1 MSTSKNRI
9 GVFVCHCGKNI
20 AATVDV
26 EAVAEALKDYPGV
39 AHVEDYV
46 YMCSD
51 PGQNLLEKSIKE
63 NYLDGAVVACCSPNL
78 HENTFRNAGERSRL
92 NRYRLEIAN
101 IREKCSW
108 VHTDKAQGTEKA
120 IKLVKSMVEKV
131 ALNKELQP
139 VEVSVTRKCLVI
151 GAGIAGIEAALNIA
165 DMGYKVVLVEREPS
179 IGGRMAQLSETFP
192 TLDCSSCILTPKM
205 VSVSRHPNIELMSY
219 SEIESVEGYVG
230 NFKVKIRQ
238 KSRYVDPEKC
248 TLCQE
253 CAKACPV
260 VIPNEFDMNFSPR
273 KAIDIPFPQAVPA
286 TYTLDA
292 KHCLGLVP
300 LVCSKCKDVC
310 EPGAIDYDMP
320 DKIVEDKF
328 GAIIVATG
336 YNQYDIGQMS
346 EYGYGQNPDVI
357 TGLEFERILS
367 ASGPTGGVIKRPSD
381 RTTPKKIVFIQ
392 CSGSRD
398 PERHKAYCSKIC
410 CMYTAKHAL
419 LYKHA
424 VHDGEAYV
432 FYIDIRAAGKDYE
445 EFVNRVMEEERI
457 TYIRGKVSKV
467 FQRGDKTIV
476 WGVDTLS
483 GRAVEVEADLVVLA
497 QAIVPREDVH
507 DLATQLKVSID
518 GDGFL
523 KEAHPKLRPVESVTS
538 GIFFAGAAQGP
549 KDIPE
554 SVAQASAAAS
564 KAAGILAAPKLTHDP
579 AVATINETL
588 CTNCG
593 TCVEL
598 CPFSAIT
605 KGISAAE
612 VNPVLCEG
620 CGTCI
625 AGCPT
630 GAAILTNMTEAQVSN
645 MIVSLIRG

>member
-1 MSTSKNRI
+1 MVTTKNRI
-9 GVFVCHCGKNI
+9 GVYVCHCGKNI
-20 AATVDV
+20 AGTVDV
-26 EAVAEALKDYPGV
+26 RAVVDALKDYPDV
-39 AHVEDYV
+39 VHVEDYV

-63 NYLDGAVVACCSPNL
+63 NFLDGAVVACCSPNL
-78 HENTFRNAGERSRL
+78 HEDTFRNAGERSRL
-92 NRYRLEIAN
+92 NRFRLEIAN

-108 VHTDKAQGTEKA
+108 VHTDKSEATDKA
-120 IKLVKSMVEKV
+120 VKLVKSMVEKV

-139 VEVSVTRKCLVI
+139 IEVPVNRKCLVI
-151 GAGIAGIEAALNIA
+151 GGGVAGIEAALNIA
-165 DMGYKVVLVEREPS
+165 DMGYKVFLVEKEPS

-205 VSVSRHPNIELMSY
+205 VAVSRHPNIELMVY
-219 SEIESVEGYVG
+219 SEVEGVEGYVG
-230 NFKVKIRQ
+230 NFKIKIRQ
-238 KSRYVDPEKC
+238 KSRYVDPDKC
-248 TLCQE
+248 TLCMD
-253 CAKACPV
+253 CSTACPV
-260 VIPNEFDMNFSPR
+260 TIPSGFNMGLAPR

-292 KHCLGLVP
+292 NHCLGLVP
-300 LVCSKCKDVC
+300 LVCSKCKEAC

-320 DKIVEDKF
+320 DKIIEEQV

-336 YNQYDIGQMS
+336 FDQYDVANMA

-357 TGLEFERILS
+357 TGLELERILS
-367 ASGPTGGVIKRPSD
+367 ASGPTIGIVKRPSD
-381 RTTPKKIVFIQ
+381 RKIPKKVVFIQ

-398 PERHKAYCSKIC
+398 PEHHKAYCSKIC

-467 FQRGDKTIV
+467 FKRGDKTIV

-483 GRAVEVEADLVVLA
+483 GKAVEIEANMVVLA
-497 QAIVPREDVH
+497 QAIVPNQH
-507 DLATQLKVSID
+507 TQALANQLKVAVD
-518 GDGFL
+518 ADGFL
-523 KEAHPKLRPVESVTS
+523 KEAHPKLRPVESITS

-554 SVAQASAAAS
+554 AVAQASAAAS
-564 KAAGILAAPKLTHDP
+564 KAVGILAAPKLTHDP
-579 AVATINETL
+579 TVATINDSI

-593 TCVEL
+593 TCVEV
-598 CPFSAIT
+598 CPFGAIT
-605 KGISAAE
+605 KGENASE

-620 CGTCI
+620 CGTC
-625 AGCPT
+625 AGACPT
-630 GAAILTNMTEAQVSN
+630 GAAIMTNATETQISN
-645 MIVSLIRG
+645 MIVALLRG

>member
-1 MSTSKNRI
+1 MVTDKNRI
-9 GVFVCHCGKNI
+9 GVYVCHCGKNI

-26 EAVAEALKDYPGV
+26 KSVVNALKDYPGV
-39 AHVEDYV
+39 VHIEDYV

-63 NYLDGAVVACCSPNL
+63 NFLNGAVVACCSPNL
-78 HENTFRNAGERSRL
+78 HEDTFRNAGERSRL
-92 NRYRLEIAN
+92 NRFRLEIAN

-108 VHTDKAQGTEKA
+108 VHTDKKEATQKA

-131 ALNKELQP
+131 AMNKELQP
-139 VEVSVTRKCLVI
+139 IEVPVNRRCLVI
-151 GAGIAGIEAALNIA
+151 GAGVAGIESALNIA
-165 DMGYKVVLVEREPS
+165 DMGYQVYLVEKEPS

-205 VSVSRHPNIELMSY
+205 VAVSRHPNINLLSY

-238 KSRYVDPEKC
+238 KSRYVDPDKC
-248 TLCQE
+248 TLCGDCVE
-253 CAKACPV
+253 VCPV
-260 VIPNEFDMNFSPR
+260 TIPSGFNMGLSPR

-292 KHCLGLVP
+292 NHCLGLVP
-300 LVCSKCKDVC
+300 LVCSKCKEAC

-320 DKIVEDKF
+320 DKIVEHQV

-336 YNQYDIGQMS
+336 FDQYSVSNMA
-346 EYGYGQNPDVI
+346 EYGYGENPDVI
-357 TGLEFERILS
+357 TGLELERILS
-367 ASGPTGGVIKRPSD
+367 ASGPTMGEVKRPSD
-381 RTTPKKIVFIQ
+381 RKTPKKVVFIQ

-398 PERHKAYCSKIC
+398 PEHHKAYCSKIC

-445 EFVNRVMEEERI
+445 EFVNRVMEEERV

-467 FQRGDKTIV
+467 FKRGDKTVV

-483 GRAVEVEADLVVLA
+483 GKVVEIAADLVVLA
-497 QAIVPREDVH
+497 QAIVPNKNTQ
-507 DLATQLKVSID
+507 DLTAQLKVAID
-518 GDGFL
+518 GNGFL

-579 AVATINETL
+579 TVATINDTL

-598 CPFSAIT
+598 CPFRAIT
-605 KGISAAE
+605 KGENAAE

-620 CGTCI
+620 CGTC
-625 AGCPT
+625 AGACPT
-630 GAAILTNMTEAQVSN
+630 GAAIMTNSTEVQISN
-645 MIVSLIRG
+645 MIVALLRG